1 MFPARP
7 RPRRRQEASPLHA
20 QAMENLRYIR
30 ETMERSA
37 AFTAVSGKG
46 AILVGMTALGAA
58 WLARRASSPQAW
70 LQTWL
75 FEALLA
81 LALGAWAIARKA
93 RAANVPILSGPGR
106 KFALG
111 LAPPMLAGALFTAV
125 LYQAGA
131 FNLLPGMWLVLYG
144 AAVVTGG
151 AFSVRVVPVMGLC
164 FMMLGAAA
172 LFTPASWGNWFMA
185 TGFGGLHIL
194 FGILVARRYGG

>member
-1 MFPARP
+1 MVPP
-7 RPRRRQEASPLHA
+7 RLLRRLRETSPLHA
-20 QAMENLRYIR
+20 QAIENLRYIR

-37 AFTAVSGKG
+37 SFTAVSGKG
-46 AILVGMTALGAA
+46 AILVGMSALGAT
-58 WLARRASSPQAW
+58 WLAGRQSSPQAW
-70 LQTWL
+70 LETWL

-81 LALGAWAIARKA
+81 LVLGGWAIARKA

-111 LAPPMLAGALFTAV
+111 LAPPMLAGALLTAV

-131 FNLLPGMWLVLYG
+131 SNLVPGMWLLLYG

-164 FMMLGAAA
+164 FMVLGAAA
-172 LFTPASWGNWFMA
+172 LFSPASWSTWFMA
-185 TGFGGLHIL
+185 AGFGGLHIL
-194 FGILVARRYGG
+194 FGVLIARRYGG